1 MTSEVAERD
10 EGERKRVGPITFLK
24 EVRAEARKV
33 TWASRQETTVST
45 IMVFIMVL
53 LAAVFFA
60 LVDTVLRG
68 AVGLI
73 LNLAG

>member
-33 TWASRQETTVST
+33 TWATRQETTVST
-45 IMVFIMVL
+45 IMVFIMVVM
-53 LAAVFFA
+53 AAVFFA
-60 LVDTVLRG
+60 LVDTILRW
-68 AVGLI
+68 AVQFI
-73 LNLAG
+73 LNLST